1 MKQQTNTI
9 IFDVLKDFATISLE
23 ELNAT
28 MSLMERIEKKYMISL
43 EDLGKLMQEFCDDY
57 YILAIKGNS
66 IFTYD
71 NIYMDTD
78 DFLFYHQHEQWK
90 KSRMKVRS
98 REYVDSNI
106 AFFECKQREGDLI
119 RKSRYG
125 LPVEESKVLT
135 NQSAAFYQNICNSLN
150 LDHAHAI
157 LKPTIRTL
165 YKRVTL
171 CSKKNDER
179 ITIDFDVQV
188 QDIMK
193 DGTEKISLGPVA
205 IIETKSSHKTSK
217 SHTVIEKFG
226 YKEAKGCSKYCLG
239 IIYTG
244 HVEDT
249 KRFKSTLKFIEKVNK
264 PVQKIQAKTSTKLG
278 TIKKDIISEIKQ
290 PKPSIK
296 KPSLSTPSS
305 VRQKKVALTV

>member
-1 MKQQTNTI
+1 MITTNTNTNL
-9 IFDVLKDFATISLE
+9 FDALKHFDTISLE

-43 EDLGKLMQEFCDDY
+43 EDLGKLMKEFHNDY

-78 DFLFYHQHEQWK
+78 DFYFYHQHEK
-90 KSRMKVRS
+90 GKTSRMKVRS
-98 REYVDSNI
+98 REYVDSDI

-125 LPVEESKVLT
+125 IAVEDSKVLT
-135 NQSAAFYQNICNSLN
+135 NQSSAFYQNICTSLN
-150 LDHAHAI
+150 LEHAHYS
-157 LKPTIRTL
+157 LKPTIRTV

-179 ITIDFDVQV
+179 ITIDFDVNV

-193 DGTEKISLGPVA
+193 EGTEKIPFGPVA
-205 IIETKSSHKTSK
+205 IIETKSSHKKSK
-217 SHTVIEKFG
+217 SHAVIEK
-226 YKEAKGCSKYCLG
+226 L
-239 IIYTG
+239 
-244 HVEDT
+244 
-249 KRFKSTLKFIEKVNK
+249 
-264 PVQKIQAKTSTKLG
+264 
-278 TIKKDIISEIKQ
+278 
-290 PKPSIK
+290 
-296 KPSLSTPSS
+296 
-305 VRQKKVALTV
+305 